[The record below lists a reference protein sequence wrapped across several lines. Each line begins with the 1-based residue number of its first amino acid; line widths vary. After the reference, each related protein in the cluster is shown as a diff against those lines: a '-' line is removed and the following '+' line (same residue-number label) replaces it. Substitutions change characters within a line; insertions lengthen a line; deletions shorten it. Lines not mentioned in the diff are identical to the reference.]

1 MSVPEI
7 KICEWYLTALRDD
20 LRAAQVKLD
29 AGGQVPFVDFD
40 GAPEV
45 RDAFRWFG
53 DKWDE
58 HRNELTTHLTS
69 LHEFLTVAID
79 SFVQTD
85 EALANPS

>member
-7 KICEWYLTALRDD
+7 KICEWYLSALRDD
-20 LRAAQVKLD
+20 LRAAQVNLD
-29 AGGQVPFVDFD
+29 SGGQVPHVDFN

-45 RDAFRWFG
+45 HEAFQWMG
-53 DKWDE
+53 QKWDE
-58 HRNELTTHLTS
+58 HRTELTTHLRA
-69 LHEFLTVAID
+69 LHQALTVTID